1 MQTNQDMQV
10 VWHAVDRKHSAALVL
25 YDAGDVFVDLFLMSR
40 GDEGLP
46 AFHGENEL
54 DDYLCI
60 GVRHWAPPF
69 CVFRPNHL
77 APLEEGEQATA
88 LSQTYCP
95 AGAGGSGSRAS
106 TSILPRWGR
115 RIAVPRFYKHTAPL
129 GAGGSPSRASTS
141 ILPRWGRGIGNS
153 GFYKHAAPLGQAD
166 RRLGLLHQYCPAGA
180 DGSGPRAS
188 TNILPRWGQGDR
200 RLGLLHQYCPAG

>member
-69 CVFRPNHL
+69 CVFRPKHI

-88 LSQTYCP
+88 LLQTYCP
-95 AGAGGSGSRAS
+95 AGAGGSGTRAS
-106 TSILPRWGR
+106 TNM
-115 RIAVPRFYKHTAPL
+115 
-129 GAGGSPSRASTS
+129 
-141 ILPRWGRGIGNS
+141 LPRWGRGIGVS
-153 GFYKHAAPLGQAD
+153 GFYINTAPLGQAD

-188 TNILPRWGQGDR
+188 TSILPRWGRRIDR
-200 RLGLLHQYCPAG
+200 RRLVATVYGRS